1 MTAARVAD
9 FWHGTSTAVLDGT
22 KDVELAPAAEHSGPQ
37 VWTPETG
44 VHADPKYLHVGDHIA
59 IAFALITSEILGGN
73 PVVAV
78 VRLPVDN
85 LKADPVYLSLA
96 NPPREHRGWF
106 SSYVACGRVVYPGRA
121 RPFASYVCQ
130 DALELGGAIK
140 GTGLDRQVKMWTDPE
155 CWRVD
160 AKRLGLGPEV
170 DGPLAFR
177 ERVGKGLWKT
187 CFQKL

>member
-1 MTAARVAD
+1 MSRLNDRCEAL
-9 FWHGTSTAVLDGT
+9 S
-22 KDVELAPAAEHSGPQ
+22 
-37 VWTPETG
+37 
-44 VHADPKYLHVGDHIA
+44 HVGGEA
-59 IAFALITSEILGGN
+59 
-73 PVVAV
+73 
-78 VRLPVDN
+78 N
-85 LKADPVYLSLA
+85 LAATKSR
-96 NPPREHRGWF
+96 PREHRGWF